1 MDKVYA
7 TNSSDQRRCRS
18 FVYYQNFWT
27 DSAAFT
33 ATVMRR
39 RNLPYLSLSSSLFF
53 PTASH
58 TSQKTGRNLDSDIP
72 LRTNITHQ
80 TPRVKY
86 SNEDGLH
93 LQSTLSYFFCGLGD
107 DPDSHSEYAASFQ
120 HRYYRKQQ
128 QDPESPLIH
137 IQSPH
142 TLHTILNRGCEC
154 RTRNF

>member
-7 TNSSDQRRCRS
+7 TNSSDQRIYRS

-27 DSAAFT
+27 DSAASI

-39 RNLPYLSLSSSLFF
+39 NQPYLSLSSSLFF
-53 PTASH
+53 PAASH
-58 TSQKTGRNLDSDIP
+58 TSQKNRQKSWFRYTSK
-72 LRTNITHQ
+72 NIIHQ

-93 LQSTLSYFFCGLGD
+93 IQSTLSYFFCGLGD

-137 IQSPH
+137 IQSSH
-142 TLHTILNRGCEC
+142 ALHTILNRGCEC
-154 RTRNF
+154 RPRNF